1 MCYAGGTQVR
11 PTSRAVFHVRGSKLG
26 SNEVHQ
32 MARWDVIR
40 LRGMNAAANPSARL
54 SAAVNKHPPEWRG

>member
-1 MCYAGGTQVR
+1 MNALFLACYHDISSLSVYHHSAESMCYADGTQVR

-32 MARWDVIR
+32 MAR
-40 LRGMNAAANPSARL
+40 
-54 SAAVNKHPPEWRG
+54 

>member
-1 MCYAGGTQVR
+1 MCYADGTQVR

-32 MARWDVIR
+32 MAR
-40 LRGMNAAANPSARL
+40 
-54 SAAVNKHPPEWRG
+54 